1 MNEERREIIYR
12 HAKKWILEA
21 GELIRKK
28 INDPLIVETKSNP
41 KDLVTAIDR
50 EAEYLLAKNIKS
62 TFPDHFLFS
71 EEGYGEDL
79 KTLEGI
85 VWIVDP
91 IDGTMNFVKQK
102 RNFAISIGIFYN
114 GIGEIGLVYD
124 CMGGNLYTALRGN
137 GAYKNG
143 ERLPDLASNLTL
155 EESILDFNHY
165 LLCEND
171 VIDETVMQLLVE
183 KVRGARSYCCAALA
197 LAYVAEGI
205 VDGYLTKKLAPWDI
219 AGGMIIANEVGA
231 VTTKFDGNLVK
242 MLINEAT
249 LTCHPAIQK
258 EIFHDYLKKGKK

>member
-1 MNEERREIIYR
+1 MKEERREVIYR

-50 EAEYLLAKNIKS
+50 EVEYFLAKNIKS

-79 KTLEGI
+79 KTLDGV

-102 RNFAISIGIFYN
+102 RNFAISIGIFIN

-171 VIDETVMQLLVE
+171 VIDERVMQLLVE
-183 KVRGARSYCCAALA
+183 KVRGVRSYCCAALA
-197 LAYVAEGI
+197 LAYVAEGSSRWLF
-205 VDGYLTKKLAPWDI
+205 DQETCPMGYS
-219 AGGMIIANEVGA
+219 GRN
-231 VTTKFDGNLVK
+231 
-242 MLINEAT
+242 
-249 LTCHPAIQK
+249 
-258 EIFHDYLKKGKK
+258 DYRQ